1 MPAPPV
7 PASGSAPA
15 PAPASS
21 AVALQATLF
30 DFAILELV
38 RQHRH
43 SFPPVWSAESWA
55 KLLIWL
61 ALNCGCA
68 SDPASLESFAAAL
81 GPALSGRMR
90 RVFFEREFDD
100 LNLQLMADPA
110 EAQVLALPLDAL
122 AGAPDPD
129 RVAEALARVG
139 LAERLAPPARW
150 QRLDSLIALPWR
162 GEEHP

>member
-7 PASGSAPA
+7 PAPGAAPDRD
-15 PAPASS
+15 

-38 RQHRH
+38 RQHRD

-68 SDPASLESFAAAL
+68 SDPASLEAFAAAL
-81 GPALSGRMR
+81 GPVLSGRMR
-90 RVFFEREFDD
+90 RVFFERECDD

-110 EAQVLALPLDAL
+110 DAQALALPLDAL

-139 LAERLAPPARW
+139 LAERLAPPGRW
-150 QRLDSLIALPWR
+150 QRLDGLFSMPWEGCRSLDD
-162 GEEHP
+162 

>member
-1 MPAPPV
+1 VPAPPV
-7 PASGSAPA
+7 PA
-15 PAPASS
+15 PASG
-21 AVALQATLF
+21 AIALQATLF

-38 RQHRH
+38 RQHRE
-43 SFPPVWSAESWA
+43 SFPPAWSAESWA

-68 SDPASLESFAAAL
+68 TDPASLEAFAAAL

-110 EAQVLALPLDAL
+110 EMQALALPLDAL
-122 AGAPDPD
+122 AGGPDPA
-129 RVAEALARVG
+129 RVMEALARAG
-139 LAERLAPPARW
+139 LTERLAPPGRW

-162 GEEHP
+162 GEEHACA